1 MKRLSHLAIIIVSAA
16 LVFTSL
22 VAFHSSPSNAAPV
35 PAPATVML
43 NGAGA
48 TFPYPLYSKWFS
60 DYNKIHSDIQINYQS
75 IGSGGGIRQL
85 LSGTVDFGASDAPM
99 NDEQLGQSKT
109 KILHFPTVLGAVVPT
124 YNVSGVPQELNFT
137 GQILAEIY
145 LGKITK
151 WNDPEISKYNNGV
164 SLPAQDIVVVHR
176 SDGSGTSY
184 VWTDYLSKVSTEWQ
198 SKVGKNTSVN
208 WPVGLGGKGNEG
220 VTGLVKETPGA
231 IGYVEL
237 IYAVQNKLPYGRVQN
252 AAGAFV
258 KANLAGVTAAAAS
271 YATTMPEDFRISI
284 TNASGKAA
292 YPIASFTYLLIPKKI
307 EDANKKNIIKGFL
320 AWMLNDGQG
329 AVEALSNARL
339 PKEVIAKEL
348 KQISQIQ

>member
-1 MKRLSHLAIIIVSAA
+1 MKKPLHLSKVLLNVA
-16 LVFTSL
+16 LVLVCL
-22 VAFHSSPSNAAPV
+22 VAYRYLSLSAAPV
-35 PAPATVML
+35 PAPDTVML

-48 TFPYPLYSKWFS
+48 TFPYPIYSKWFS
-60 DYNKIHSDIQINYQS
+60 DYNKLHPDIQINYQS

-99 NDEQLGQSKT
+99 NDEQLGQAKT

-124 YNVSGVPQELNFT
+124 YNISGVSQELNFT
-137 GQILAEIY
+137 GELLADIY
-145 LGKITK
+145 LGKVTK
-151 WNDPEISKYNNGV
+151 WNDAAIARLNKGV
-164 SLPAQDIVVVHR
+164 DLPAQDLVVVHR

-184 VWTDYLSKVSTEWQ
+184 VWTDYLSKVSKEWE
-198 SKVGKNTSVN
+198 SKVGRNTSVN

-237 IYAVQNKLPYGRVQN
+237 IYAVQNQIPYGRVQN
-252 AAGAFV
+252 AGGVFV
-258 KANLAGVTAAAAS
+258 KADLAGVTAAAS
-271 YATTMPEDFRISI
+271 GYAKTMPEDFRVSI
-284 TNASGKAA
+284 TNAPGKAA
-292 YPIASFTYLLIPKKI
+292 YPICSFTYLLVPTRI
-307 EDANKKNIIKGFL
+307 EDANKKQVIKDFL
-320 AWMLNDGQG
+320 TWMLNEGQKD
-329 AVEALSNARL
+329 AEPLTYAEL

>member
-1 MKRLSHLAIIIVSAA
+1 MKKLPDLSMILLSAA
-16 LVFTSL
+16 LVLASL
-22 VAFHSSPSNAAPV
+22 VAFNSSPSSAVPV
-35 PAPATVML
+35 PAPDSIML

-48 TFPYPLYSKWFS
+48 TFPYPIYSKWFS

-99 NDEQLGQSKT
+99 SDEQLGQAKT

-124 YNVSGVPQELNFT
+124 YNIPGVSQELNFT
-137 GQILAEIY
+137 PDVLVGIY
-145 LGKITK
+145 LGRITK
-151 WNDPEISKYNNGV
+151 WNDAEIAKSNKGV
-164 SLPAQDIVVVHR
+164 DLPAQDIVVVHR

-184 VWTDYLSKVSTEWQ
+184 VWTDYLSKVSAEWQ
-198 SKVGKNTSVN
+198 SKVGRNTSVN

-220 VTGLVKETPGA
+220 VTGLVKQTPGA

-237 IYAVQNKLPYGRVQN
+237 IYAVQNQIPHGRVRN

-258 KANLAGVTAAAAS
+258 KADLASVTAAAAG
-271 YATTMPEDFRISI
+271 YARSMPEDFRISI
-284 TNASGKAA
+284 TNAPGKAA
-292 YPIASFTYLLIPKKI
+292 YPICSFTYMLVPTKI
-307 EDANKKNIIKGFL
+307 EDANKKQVIKNFL
-320 AWMLNDGQG
+320 TWMLNEGQND
-329 AVEALSNARL
+329 AEPLSYARL
-339 PKEVIAKEL
+339 PKEVVTKEL